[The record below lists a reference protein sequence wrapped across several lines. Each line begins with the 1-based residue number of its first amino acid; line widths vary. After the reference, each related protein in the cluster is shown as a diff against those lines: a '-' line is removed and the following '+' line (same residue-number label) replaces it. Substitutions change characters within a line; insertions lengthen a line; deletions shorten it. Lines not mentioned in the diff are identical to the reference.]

1 MSDFLGTLLAPD
13 YIPPVKPTIH
23 HPVETPP
30 KRTIVKTVERKRK
43 CDVLIPGTKAA
54 APTPAKK
61 GCFQFSIGQSS
72 LYCFFSFSLF

>member
-30 KRTIVKTVERKRK
+30 KRAMVKTVERKRK
-43 CDVLIPGTKAA
+43 CDVLIPGTKAPA
-54 APTPAKK
+54 STPAKK
-61 GCFQFSIGQSS
+61 GWFYFSIGQFYYIY
-72 LYCFFSFSLF
+72 LI